1 MSQDQAFDCGGNGLY
16 SFGDSTKKCWWSRPV
31 NPNSTNLPKNGEGGS
46 SGAPQPPPTKEV
58 SQQQIRSMLA
68 DAAQI
73 LHQATLPTAP
83 PGRVPAVPV
92 RMSAPCT
99 PPAFTPGPVSP
110 QHQSGASVTPGR
122 RSHSLH

>member
-1 MSQDQAFDCGGNGLY
+1 MSQDQAFNCGGNGLY